1 MANLNKVMLIG
12 RLTRDPET
20 RHTQGGQSVTSFGL
34 AVNRSYRK
42 KDSNELVEE
51 TAFVDVESWGKT
63 GETFARYMKKGRQ
76 AYIEGRLRFDSW
88 EKDGQKRTKLL
99 VVMEEFQFLDGGQG
113 RRVRGAAAGPRAGRR
128 AVPRPAAARRR
139 ARRRARAAALPSA
152 TRRRTT
158 TPSSTTTSRSR
169 SLGPSGGL
177 RGASGA
183 PW

>member
-42 KDSNELVEE
+42 KDSNDLVEE
-51 TAFVDVESWGKT
+51 TAFIDVEAWGKT

-113 RRVRGAAAGPRAGRR
+113 AGGSGGGGGEGADAGGPPRRQAP
-128 AVPRPAAARRR
+128 
-139 ARRRARAAALPSA
+139 ARAPQGAGSA
-152 TRRRTT
+152 PVGD
-158 TPSSTTTSRSR
+158 TPQDDYAKFDDDI
-169 SLGPSGGL
+169 PF
-177 RGASGA
+177 
-183 PW
+183 